1 MRTAEPRGA
10 AGAKRSP
17 AFRAR
22 GVFGTPLTPAARSDS
37 PEERIPRAAPA
48 LPARPR
54 CAALGARLRS
64 LRRRRGR
71 ERGKG
76 EKSGAARG
84 DRRAPPAAVPGAR
97 RGRVRAR
104 RGGAAGGSAR
114 GGARNAGA
122 PPPQVPR
129 WGRAGAGP
137 QSGDVPGGCRQ
148 DALPAGRH
156 PRGRGAHRAAAQVQE
171 AEQGEKVESKFVPS
185 LFIEGLKRNLS
196 LPLSSPSASS
206 APGGS
211 GRTGAACFVSR
222 CRPGRRCGGAGSVPA
237 GWGTP
242 AQGSGIAGC
251 SHSQR
256 SPSRA
261 GCVRCCA
268 ERARA
273 RFFGMRTLR
282 TAFGAPGTALTQRTA
297 LSPR

>member
-1 MRTAEPRGA
+1 MQRELSAAGFPRTRCLRNPANPGSAQRQPRGA
-10 AGAKRSP
+10 HPPGSSRS
-17 AFRAR
+17 
-22 GVFGTPLTPAARSDS
+22 
-37 PEERIPRAAPA
+37 PRAAPLRCFGRSSA
-48 LPARPR
+48 LFASPPRARE
-54 CAALGARLRS
+54 GK
-64 LRRRRGR
+64 
-71 ERGKG
+71 RGK
-76 EKSGAARG
+76 KRSSARG

-211 GRTGAACFVSR
+211 GRAGAACFVSR